1 MLRKDKNGKF
11 VKSGTFSTKYQFSSS
26 KKISRT
32 KLSKSK
38 YNSLLQLQDL
48 NPVNIM
54 IDQENGKT
62 WWMFQGNFYVEN
74 EGLAGDDVKAFA
86 LEKPGKKTK

>member
-1 MLRKDKNGKF
+1 MLKKDKNGKF
-11 VKSGTFSTKYQFSSS
+11 VESGTFSTKYQFSSG

-38 YNSLLQLQDL
+38 YNSLLQLQGL

-54 IDQENGKT
+54 IDQEKGKT
-62 WWMFQGNFYVEN
+62 WWMFQESFYVEN
-74 EGLAGDDVKAFA
+74 KGLTGDDVKAYA
-86 LEKPGKKTK
+86 MKNPVKKTK

>member
-1 MLRKDKNGKF
+1 MLRRDKNGKF
-11 VKSGTFSTKYQFSSS
+11 VESGTFSTKYQFSSG

-38 YNSLLQLQDL
+38 YNSLLQLQSL

-54 IDQENGKT
+54 IDQEKGKT

-74 EGLAGDDVKAFA
+74 KGLTGDDVKAYA
-86 LEKPGKKTK
+86 MKNPVKKTK

>member
-1 MLRKDKNGKF
+1 MLKKDKNGKF
-11 VKSGTFSTKYQFSSS
+11 VESGTVSTKYQFSSG

-38 YNSLLQLQDL
+38 YNSLLQLQSL
-48 NPVNIM
+48 NPVHIM
-54 IDQENGKT
+54 IDQGNDKT

-74 EGLAGDDVKAFA
+74 KGLTGDDVKAYA
-86 LEKPGKKTK
+86 MKNPAKKKK

>member
-1 MLRKDKNGKF
+1 MLRRDKNGKF
-11 VKSGTFSTKYQFSSS
+11 VKSGTFSTKYQFSSG

-38 YNSLLQLQDL
+38 YNSLLQLQGL

-74 EGLAGDDVKAFA
+74 KGLTGDDVKAYA
-86 LEKPGKKTK
+86 MKNPVKKTK

>member
-1 MLRKDKNGKF
+1 MLKKDKNGKF
-11 VKSGTFSTKYQFSSS
+11 VKSGTFSTKYQFSSG

-54 IDQENGKT
+54 IDQEKSKT
-62 WWMFQGNFYVEN
+62 WWMFQESFYVEN
-74 EGLAGDDVKAFA
+74 KGLTGDDVKAYA
-86 LEKPGKKTK
+86 MKNPVKKTK

>member
-1 MLRKDKNGKF
+1 MLKKDKNGKF
-11 VKSGTFSTKYQFSSS
+11 VESGTFSTKYQFSSG

-54 IDQENGKT
+54 IDQEKGKT

-74 EGLAGDDVKAFA
+74 KGLTGDDVKAYA
-86 LEKPGKKTK
+86 MKNSVKKTK

>member
-11 VKSGTFSTKYQFSSS
+11 VKSGTFSMKYQFSSG
-26 KKISRT
+26 KKISQT

-38 YNSLLQLQDL
+38 YNSLIQIQSL
-48 NPVNIM
+48 NPVTIM
-54 IDQENGKT
+54 TDREKGRT

-74 EGLAGDDVKAFA
+74 EGLTGDDIKAFTMG
-86 LEKPGKKTK
+86 KPGNKTK

>member
-1 MLRKDKNGKF
+1 MLRRDKNGKF
-11 VKSGTFSTKYQFSSS
+11 VKSGTFSTKYQFSSG

-38 YNSLLQLQDL
+38 YNSLLQLQSL

-54 IDQENGKT
+54 IDQEKGKT
-62 WWMFQGNFYVEN
+62 WWMFQESFYVEN
-74 EGLAGDDVKAFA
+74 KGLTGDDVKAYA
-86 LEKPGKKTK
+86 MKNSVKKTK

>member
-11 VKSGTFSTKYQFSSS
+11 VESGTFSTKYQFSSG

-38 YNSLLQLQDL
+38 YNSLLQLQSL

-62 WWMFQGNFYVEN
+62 WWMFQENFYVEN
-74 EGLAGDDVKAFA
+74 KGLTGDDVKAYA
-86 LEKPGKKTK
+86 MKNPVKKTK

>member
-1 MLRKDKNGKF
+1 MLRRDKNGKF
-11 VKSGTFSTKYQFSSS
+11 VESGTFSTKYQFSSG

-38 YNSLLQLQDL
+38 YNSLLQLQSL

-54 IDQENGKT
+54 IDQEKDKT

-74 EGLAGDDVKAFA
+74 KGLTGDDVKAYA
-86 LEKPGKKTK
+86 MKNPVKKTK

>member
-1 MLRKDKNGKF
+1 MLKKDKNGKF
-11 VKSGTFSTKYQFSSS
+11 VKGGTFSIKYQFGSG

-38 YNSLLQLQDL
+38 YNSLLQLQSL

-54 IDQENGKT
+54 IDQGNGKT
-62 WWMFQGNFYVEN
+62 WWMFQENFYVEN
-74 EGLAGDDVKAFA
+74 KGLTGDDVNAYAMKN
-86 LEKPGKKTK
+86 PVKKTK

>member
-1 MLRKDKNGKF
+1 MLKKDKNGKF
-11 VKSGTFSTKYQFSSS
+11 VESGTFSTKYQFSSS

-38 YNSLLQLQDL
+38 YNSLLQLQSL

-54 IDQENGKT
+54 IDQEKGKT
-62 WWMFQGNFYVEN
+62 WWMFQERFYVEN
-74 EGLAGDDVKAFA
+74 KGLTGDDVKAYA
-86 LEKPGKKTK
+86 MKNPVKKTK